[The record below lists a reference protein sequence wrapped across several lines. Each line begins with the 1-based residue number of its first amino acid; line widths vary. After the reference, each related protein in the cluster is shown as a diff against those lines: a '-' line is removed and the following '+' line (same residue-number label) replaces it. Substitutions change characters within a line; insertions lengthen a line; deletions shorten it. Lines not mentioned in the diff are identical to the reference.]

1 MPRLTNALALC
12 LVAACAR
19 AEIPAAALSQVL
31 IGNGDTQVVLA
42 AGRLRIER
50 PGELLAEVRSF
61 EFNFAAPTSLTATA
75 AEGDGPAVLHAVYP
89 ARANYKDETHDW
101 PVDILVRRVAGGY
114 RFSAS
119 PDWAKNATVRLGDLD
134 DHFFG
139 ILERLYPNNLRSPD
153 LRGQDVDVEAVGSAV
168 QYGENWSSVFSSF
181 YMTAHGYAS
190 FFDTF
195 AAGRYRL
202 GIGGE
207 TELYHHTGSLDWYVL
222 MGSNGDKILSAY
234 YKVIG
239 APKAVPLWSLGPT
252 GWRDNDLG
260 GAPNVVEDVRHLSE
274 LHIPFTSWW
283 VDRPYS
289 NGSEDWSKMDFSP
302 IFANPA
308 GWIGRLKDTYGLH
321 VMTWVGPLMFKDRD
335 FPGVFPDPPG
345 YIDLSNPEAVREWN
359 RRLSTFQYSVGIQGH
374 KMDRADE
381 WFPETEPW
389 ADGTDVYTRRNKY
402 LFLYSK
408 VVSDALTSAWGAD
421 QFNFARAA
429 VQRCQPYLSA
439 VWGGDVRSS
448 WDGMG
453 SNLANSL
460 RVGFM
465 GFPMWGSD
473 VGGYL
478 GGRID
483 EELYARWLE
492 FGSWSGLF
500 EIKLD
505 DNDGRGPDRPPWVYS
520 ERLQAVFR
528 DACERRMSLLPY
540 LYSIA
545 RTSDRHGAMMKP
557 LAYVWPRDAATYA
570 IGDEYLFG
578 PSFLVAPIIEAGG
591 HRPVYLPAGT
601 WYDYND
607 PGKGYPGGQTIQ
619 VAEPMEKIPVF
630 IRGNSIY
637 VTGTVPLGTGKA
649 WKGAVEPGLAIT
661 ATAGAVGDRNYF
673 EFVDLFDHDA
683 VKKIALERTPDSVS
697 VSAPALGAPAEVL
710 IRCDGVTLG
719 TASLPAGQP
728 ILVRVG
734 TPPHPG

>member
-1 MPRLTNALALC
+1 MPRLAAPLALWF
-12 LVAACAR
+12 LAACAR
-19 AEIPAAALSQVL
+19 AETPAGSVSQVV
-31 IGNGDTQVVLA
+31 IENGDSQVILA
-42 AGRLRIER
+42 AGHLRIER
-50 PGELLAEVRSF
+50 SGALLAEVRSF
-61 EFNFAAPTSLTATA
+61 EFNFAAPTTVTATA
-75 AEGDGPAVLHAVYP
+75 AADGTAVLHALYP
-89 ARANYKDETHDW
+89 AKASYMDETHEL
-101 PVDILVRRVAGGY
+101 PVDIEIRSVPGGY

-119 PDWAKNATVRLGDLD
+119 PQWAKNATVRLSDLD

-139 ILERLYPNNLRSPD
+139 VLERLYPNNRRSPD
-153 LRGQDVDVEAVGSAV
+153 LRGQEVDVEAVGSGS
-168 QYGENWSSVFSSF
+168 QYSENWCSVFSSF
-181 YMTAHGYAS
+181 YMTARGYAS

-202 GIGGE
+202 GIDGE
-207 TELYHHTGSLDWYVL
+207 TELYHHTGSLDWYVFT
-222 MGSNGDKILSAY
+222 GSNGDEILASF

-239 APKAVPLWSLGPT
+239 APKPPPLWSLGPT
-252 GWRDNDLG
+252 GWRDNDRG
-260 GAPNVVEDVRHLSE
+260 GAPNVTEDVRHLAE

-302 IFANPA
+302 LFANPA
-308 GWIGRLKDTYGLH
+308 VWIGQLKDTYGLH

-345 YIDLSNPEAVREWN
+345 YLDLSNPDTVREWN
-359 RRLSTFQYSVGIQGH
+359 RRLSTLQYAVGIQGH

-389 ADGTDVYTRRNKY
+389 ADGTDVYSRRNKY

-408 VVSDALTSAWGAD
+408 VVSDALTSAWGGD

-439 VWGGDVRSS
+439 VWGGDVRST

-453 SNLANSL
+453 SNVANAL

-465 GFPMWGSD
+465 GFPMWGTD

-492 FGSWSGLF
+492 LGSWSGLF

-520 ERLQAVFR
+520 ARLQAVFR

-545 RTSDRHGAMMKP
+545 RTSSRHGVMMKP
-557 LAYVWPRDAATYA
+557 LAYVWPGDAATYA
-570 IGDEYLFG
+570 VGDEYLLG
-578 PSFLVAPIIEAGG
+578 PSFLVAPIVEPGG
-591 HRPVYLPAGT
+591 KRTVYLPAGT
-601 WYDYND
+601 WYDFND
-607 PGKGYPGGQTIQ
+607 PQKGYSGGQAITLT
-619 VAEPMEKIPVF
+619 EPMESIPVF
-630 IRGNSIY
+630 VRGNSLY
-637 VTGTVPLGTGKA
+637 VTGTVPLGSGKA

-661 ATAGAVGDRNYF
+661 ATAGRVGEHTIF
-673 EFVDLFDHDA
+673 EFVDLFDHD
-683 VKKIALERTPDSVS
+683 VNKNIELERTQDAVS
-697 VSAPALGAPAEVL
+697 VSAPALGAPAQVL
-710 IRCDGVTLG
+710 IRCEGVILG
-719 TASLPAGQP
+719 TLRLPAGQP
-728 ILVRVG
+728 IKLRVAA
-734 TPPHPG
+734 PSLPE